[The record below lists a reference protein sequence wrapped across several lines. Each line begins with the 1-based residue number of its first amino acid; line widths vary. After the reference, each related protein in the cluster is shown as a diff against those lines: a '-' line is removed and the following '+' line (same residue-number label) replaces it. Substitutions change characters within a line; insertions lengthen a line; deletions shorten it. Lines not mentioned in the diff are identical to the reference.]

1 MARGKAASSPGDPK
15 ITHSKDRRFLMAKLT
30 PEEMSDCAQRLAQAE
45 DTKTQVD
52 AELKAT
58 SGQMKGRIKQL
69 EADIGQCVRK
79 LKDRAE
85 LRSVDCDTVMNWT
98 DCTVTVT
105 RLDTNEVIEG
115 PRNMTGDEKQLRMD
129 WDKDGQKKEP
139 GKPAE
144 AEPKSEEFEEDQ
156 PK

>member
-1 MARGKAASSPGDPK
+1 
-15 ITHSKDRRFLMAKLT
+15 MAKLT

-85 LRSVDCDTVMNWT
+85 LRSVDCDMVMNWT

-129 WDKDGQKKEP
+129 WDKDGMK
-139 GKPAE
+139 KPAE
-144 AEPKSEEFEEDQ
+144 ESTEKSAEPKSEEFEEDP